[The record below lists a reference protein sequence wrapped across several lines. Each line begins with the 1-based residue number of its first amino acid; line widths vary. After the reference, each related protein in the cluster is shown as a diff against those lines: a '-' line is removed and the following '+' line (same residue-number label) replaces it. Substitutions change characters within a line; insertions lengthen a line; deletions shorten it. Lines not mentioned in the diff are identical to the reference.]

1 MIRNVR
7 AYLIGILIMIAAC
20 IMPGTVSAAPG
31 DIGNA
36 SDGVA
41 ENGWLSVKG
50 TTLVNEQGQPVV
62 LHGMS
67 SHGLQWYP
75 QFTTSN
81 AIGATASY
89 GANLFRV
96 AMYTAEGGYI
106 ENKSSLRK
114 QLYRSVDAAIS
125 RNMYVII
132 DWHILSDGNPK
143 KYQKEAKAFF
153 KKVSRRYGNVP
164 NVIYEIC
171 NEPNGEG
178 NWNRIR
184 SYAKAVIPVIRRNAP
199 SSVILV
205 GTPTW
210 SQDVDIAAGSPLPY
224 PNLMYSCHF
233 YAGTHGE
240 WLRQKVK
247 AALDKG
253 LPVFVSEWGTSE
265 ASGNGGVHEEEA
277 DRWISFMRQ
286 HQLSWANWSY
296 CDKDESSAALVP
308 KADPEDGISRSEL
321 SKSGRYVF
329 SKF

>member
-1 MIRNVR
+1 MFRNVKV
-7 AYLIGILIMIAAC
+7 YLIALLIMIAAG
-20 IMPGTVSAAPG
+20 IMPGTVYAAPG
-31 DIGNA
+31 YVENA

-199 SSVILV
+199 SSVILWEPRR
-205 GTPTW
+205 G
-210 SQDVDIAAGSPLPY
+210 AR
-224 PNLMYSCHF
+224 M
-233 YAGTHGE
+233 
-240 WLRQKVK
+240 
-247 AALDKG
+247 
-253 LPVFVSEWGTSE
+253 
-265 ASGNGGVHEEEA
+265 
-277 DRWISFMRQ
+277 WISLREVLCHIRTSCTPAIFTREHMENGFARRSRLRWTRDFRF
-286 HQLSWANWSY
+286 LSLSGGQARHPETAAY
-296 CDKDESSAALVP
+296 TKRKPTGGSALCAS
-308 KADPEDGISRSEL
+308 IS
-321 SKSGRYVF
+321 
-329 SKF
+329 